1 MNLSDHQVCKG
12 QAFNTDTVKYEFL
25 CRNLKARKASTTSD
39 ANFNM
44 AEYLEQKKQK
54 ENCCT

>member
-1 MNLSDHQVCKG
+1 MISC
-12 QAFNTDTVKYEFL
+12 
-25 CRNLKARKASTTSD
+25 CRNLKARKVTSTSD

-54 ENCCT
+54 EKCCT